1 MIQREIEL
9 STPQTPGLIIAKM
22 NSLADE
28 EVIAALYKA
37 NRAGVRVMLN
47 IRGICMLLP
56 GVPGMSENIRVVSI
70 VDRYLEHSRVFYFQ
84 NGASPEIYLASADW
98 MPRNLDRRI
107 ELMFPILDAA
117 AFKEIKHV
125 LDVYFES
132 NINSYELKSDGSWV
146 ALKPKAGEPVKRAQ
160 EILYNEYKARAERNK
175 APKTRFTVRR
185 K

>member
-1 MIQREIEL
+1 
-9 STPQTPGLIIAKM
+9 G
-22 NSLADE
+22 
-28 EVIAALYKA
+28 
-37 NRAGVRVMLN
+37 
-47 IRGICMLLP
+47 
-56 GVPGMSENIRVVSI
+56 
-70 VDRYLEHSRVFYFQ
+70 
-84 NGASPEIYLASADW
+84 SADW

-146 ALKPKAGEPVKRAQ
+146 ALKPAAGEPVKRAQ

>member
-1 MIQREIEL
+1 
-9 STPQTPGLIIAKM
+9 
-22 NSLADE
+22 
-28 EVIAALYKA
+28 
-37 NRAGVRVMLN
+37 
-47 IRGICMLLP
+47 
-56 GVPGMSENIRVVSI
+56 
-70 VDRYLEHSRVFYFQ
+70 
-84 NGASPEIYLASADW
+84 

-132 NINSYELKSDGSWV
+132 NINSYELQSDGSWL
-146 ALKPKAGEPVKRAQ
+146 ALKPKAGEAAKRAQ